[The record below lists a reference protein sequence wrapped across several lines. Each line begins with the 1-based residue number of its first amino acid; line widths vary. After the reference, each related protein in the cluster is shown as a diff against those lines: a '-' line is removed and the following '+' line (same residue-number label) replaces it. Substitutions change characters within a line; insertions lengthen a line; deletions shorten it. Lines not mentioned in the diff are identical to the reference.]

1 MQAKKAAPTKAD
13 GAASAPGL
21 DQVEDWLRTLPT
33 AGSKDLDEAFP
44 RTKARSLLP
53 HRVQGMAKAARLMV
67 RIRNEQLI

>member
-13 GAASAPGL
+13 GAASASGL

-44 RTKARSLLP
+44 
-53 HRVQGMAKAARLMV
+53 AKDKGALTPTAPGS
-67 RIRNEQLI
+67 RNGKGGAVDGPDS